1 VYKSLQNVFLLQMST
16 NAPQQTMAV
25 AVRLQVVLTH
35 LEVSPVLVMSDTPET
50 VSIVLVSVAY
60 RLW

>member
-1 VYKSLQNVFLLQMST
+1 MST
-16 NAPQQTMAV
+16 SAPQQTMAV